1 MSGYGHGTLSY
12 NVSESFFKL
21 NCEMLDA
28 ELCKLSEEESK
39 TVENNLELFL
49 NNLSNFC
56 DFKEISAVALR
67 EIFEKIIYV
76 RSNIGKFVKI
86 ESNIPEGALEKLIS
100 FLNAASYAS
109 EKKCALI
116 KKRAGNNA

>member
-1 MSGYGHGTLSY
+1 
-12 NVSESFFKL
+12 
-21 NCEMLDA
+21 MLDA
-28 ELCKLSEEESK
+28 DLYKLSEEDFK

-86 ESNIPEGALEKLIS
+86 ESNIPEGALERLIS
-100 FLNAASYAS
+100 FLDATSYAS
-109 EKKCALI
+109 EEKKCAVI
-116 KKRAGNNA
+116 KKRAGNIEKI